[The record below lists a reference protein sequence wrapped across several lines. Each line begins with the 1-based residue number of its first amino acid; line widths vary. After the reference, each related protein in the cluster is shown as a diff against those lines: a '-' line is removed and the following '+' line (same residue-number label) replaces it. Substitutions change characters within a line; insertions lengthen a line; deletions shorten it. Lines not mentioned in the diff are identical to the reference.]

1 MLKHIKQTVIDSYRL
16 GYKDILDFTRDRMML
31 IAFIIMPLFMMVMM
45 GYIFPSQSALKDIPL
60 GVVNQDTGLIGN
72 TIVESLSQ
80 MKLDEGQ
87 QKPFHLTTVS
97 SVDSAIEQI
106 KGQQLSAA
114 LIIPENFTATIASG
128 QQETVTIIVDQSN
141 PQLSSTLTT
150 MLDKILDS
158 MSTYVGVQQVAKL
171 LPQLPNPVA
180 LVKPFT
186 IQTQGIVPAEPNYF
200 QFMAPGIMA
209 MVVMMSVMTGLAAS
223 IAREREDGTLDGI
236 LVSPIN
242 RLSIILGK
250 AFSQTARGL
259 LQAAIILGLATLLFG
274 VVIHGNLL
282 LVVLLLILSIFS
294 FVGVG
299 VLISALATRQETAM
313 TIMMTL
319 QFPMLFLSGVLFPV
333 QQMPEWIQA
342 ISKAVPLTYAT
353 QALRQVMTLGVGISE
368 VIGQIIILVGFGI
381 VTLAIAIPAFQRVVG
396 K

>member
-1 MLKHIKQTVIDSYRL
+1 MLKQIKQTIVDSYRL

-31 IAFIIMPLFMMVMM
+31 VAFIIMPLFMMVMM
-45 GYIFPSQSALKDIPL
+45 GYIFPSQSVLKDIPL

-72 TIVESLSQ
+72 TIVDSLSQ
-80 MKLDEGQ
+80 IELGAGQ
-87 QKPFHLTTVS
+87 QKPYHLVTVS

-106 KGQQLSAA
+106 KGQQLSGV
-114 LIIPENFTATIASG
+114 LIIPENFTATISSG
-128 QQETVTIIVDQSN
+128 QQETVNIIIDQSN
-141 PQLSSTLTT
+141 PQLSSTLTV
-150 MLDKILDS
+150 MLEKIVDS
-158 MSTYVGVQQVAKL
+158 ISTNIAVQQVAML
-171 LPQLPNPVA
+171 LPQSPNPLA
-180 LVKPFT
+180 IVKPFT
-186 IQTQGIVPAEPNYF
+186 FQSQGIVSGETNYF
-200 QFMAPGIMA
+200 QYMAPGIMA

-250 AFSQTARGL
+250 AFSQTVRGL
-259 LQAAIILGLATLLFG
+259 LQAAIILVLATLLFG

-282 LVVLLLILSIFS
+282 LVVLLLILGVFS

-299 VLISALATRQETAM
+299 ILISALATRQETAM

-333 QQMPEWIQA
+333 QQMPEWIQI

-353 QALRQVMTLGVGISE
+353 QALRQVMTLGVGIHE

-381 VTLAIAIPAFQRVVG
+381 ATLVIAIPAFQRVVG

>member
-60 GVVNQDTGLIGN
+60 GVVNQDTGLIAN

-80 MKLDEGQ
+80 MKLDEGE
-87 QKPFHLTTVS
+87 QKAFHLTTVP

-186 IQTQGIVPAEPNYF
+186 IQTQGIVPGEPNYF

-209 MVVMMSVMTGLAAS
+209 MVVMLSVMTGLAAS

>member
-72 TIVESLSQ
+72 TIVEPLSQ

-87 QKPFHLTTVS
+87 QNPFHLTTVS

-106 KGQQLSAA
+106 KGQQLSGA

-171 LPQLPNPVA
+171 LPQSPNPVA

-186 IQTQGIVPAEPNYF
+186 IQTQGIVPGEPNYF

-209 MVVMMSVMTGLAAS
+209 MVVMLSVMTGLAAS

-250 AFSQTARGL
+250 AFSQIARGL

-282 LVVLLLILSIFS
+282 LVVLLLILGVFS

-299 VLISALATRQETAM
+299 VQISALATRQETAM

-333 QQMPEWIQA
+333 QHMPEWIQA

>member
-87 QKPFHLTTVS
+87 QNPFHLTTVS

-106 KGQQLSAA
+106 KGQQLSGA

-150 MLDKILDS
+150 LLDKILGS
-158 MSTYVGVQQVAKL
+158 MSTDVGVQQVAKL
-171 LPQLPNPVA
+171 LPQSPNPVA

-186 IQTQGIVPAEPNYF
+186 IQTQGIVPGEPNYF

-209 MVVMMSVMTGLAAS
+209 MVVMLSVMTGLAAS

-250 AFSQTARGL
+250 AFSQIARGL

-282 LVVLLLILSIFS
+282 LVVLLLILGVFS

>member
-1 MLKHIKQTVIDSYRL
+1 MLKHIKQTIIDSYRL

-60 GVVNQDTGLIGN
+60 GVVNQDTGLIAN

-87 QKPFHLTTVS
+87 QKPFHLTTVP

-186 IQTQGIVPAEPNYF
+186 IQTQGIVPGEPNYF

-209 MVVMMSVMTGLAAS
+209 MVVMLSVMTGLAAS

>member
-60 GVVNQDTGLIGN
+60 GVVNQDTGLIAN

-87 QKPFHLTTVS
+87 QKPFHLTTVP

-171 LPQLPNPVA
+171 LPQSPNPVA

-186 IQTQGIVPAEPNYF
+186 IQTQGIVPGEPNYF

-209 MVVMMSVMTGLAAS
+209 MVVMLSVMTGLAAS

-282 LVVLLLILSIFS
+282 LVVLLLVLGVFS

>member
-171 LPQLPNPVA
+171 LPQSPNPVA

-186 IQTQGIVPAEPNYF
+186 IQTQGIVPGEPNYF

-282 LVVLLLILSIFS
+282 LVVLLLILGVFS

>member
-171 LPQLPNPVA
+171 LPQSPNPVA

-186 IQTQGIVPAEPNYF
+186 IQTQGIVPGEPNYF

-259 LQAAIILGLATLLFG
+259 LQAAIILGSSHATFRG
-274 VVIHGNLL
+274 SYSRQPATGSTTSYPRCIFFCRCRGSNL
-282 LVVLLLILSIFS
+282 S
-294 FVGVG
+294 
-299 VLISALATRQETAM
+299 
-313 TIMMTL
+313 
-319 QFPMLFLSGVLFPV
+319 
-333 QQMPEWIQA
+333 
-342 ISKAVPLTYAT
+342 
-353 QALRQVMTLGVGISE
+353 LGH
-368 VIGQIIILVGFGI
+368 
-381 VTLAIAIPAFQRVVG
+381 
-396 K
+396 

>member
-60 GVVNQDTGLIGN
+60 GVVNQDTGLIAN

-87 QKPFHLTTVS
+87 QKPFHLTTVP

-141 PQLSSTLTT
+141 PQLSSTLTA

-186 IQTQGIVPAEPNYF
+186 IQTQGIVPGEPNYF

-209 MVVMMSVMTGLAAS
+209 MVVMLSVMTGLAAS

>member
-1 MLKHIKQTVIDSYRL
+1 MLKRIKQTIVDSYRL
-16 GYKDILDFTRDRMML
+16 GYKDILDFVRDRMML

-45 GYIFPSQSALKDIPL
+45 GYVFPSQSSLKDIPL
-60 GVVNQDTGLIGN
+60 GIVNQDTGLIGN

-80 MKLDEGQ
+80 MKLGEGQ
-87 QKPFHLTTVS
+87 QQTFHLTTIS
-97 SVDSAIEQI
+97 SADSAIEQI
-106 KGQQLSAA
+106 KSQRLSGAV
-114 LIIPENFTATIASG
+114 IIPENFTATIASG

-158 MSTYVGVQQVAKL
+158 MSTYVGVQQVARL
-171 LPQLPNPVA
+171 LPQSSNPAA

-186 IQTQGIVPAEPNYF
+186 IQTQGIVAGEPNYF

-223 IAREREDGTLDGI
+223 IAREREDGTLDGV

-259 LQAAIILGLATLLFG
+259 LQAAIILVLATLLFG

-282 LVVLLLILSIFS
+282 LVVLLLILGVFS

-299 VLISALATRQETAM
+299 VLISALAQRQETAM
-313 TIMMTL
+313 TIMMTI

-333 QQMPEWIQA
+333 QQMPEWVQA

-353 QALRQVMTLGVGISE
+353 QALRQVMTLGVGIQE
-368 VIGQIIILVGFGI
+368 VIVPILILVGFGI
-381 VTLAIAIPAFQRVVG
+381 VTLAVAIPAFQRVVG

>member
-1 MLKHIKQTVIDSYRL
+1 MLKRIQQTIVDSYRL

-60 GVVNQDTGLIGN
+60 GVVNQDAGPIGN

-80 MKLDEGQ
+80 MKLDEDQ
-87 QKPFHLTTVS
+87 QPLFHLTTVS
-97 SVDSAIEQI
+97 SADSAIEQI
-106 KGQQLSAA
+106 KRQQLSGAV
-114 LIIPENFTATIASG
+114 IIPENFTDTIASG

-141 PQLSSTLTT
+141 PQLSSSLTT
-150 MLDKILDS
+150 MLEKIVDS

-171 LPQLPNPVA
+171 LPQASNPTA
-180 LVKPFT
+180 LVKPFI
-186 IQTQGIVPAEPNYF
+186 IQTQGIVAGEPNYF

-209 MVVMMSVMTGLAAS
+209 MIVMMSVMTGLAAS

-282 LVVLLLILSIFS
+282 LVVLLLVLGVFS

-342 ISKAVPLTYAT
+342 ISKAVPLTYAC
-353 QALRQVMTLGVGISE
+353 QALRQVMTLGVGIQE
-368 VIGQIIILVGFGI
+368 VTGQITILVGFGI

>member
-1 MLKHIKQTVIDSYRL
+1 
-16 GYKDILDFTRDRMML
+16 ML

-45 GYIFPSQSALKDIPL
+45 GYIFPSQSSLKDIPL
-60 GVVNQDTGLIGN
+60 GVVNQDTGPIGN

-87 QKPFHLTTVS
+87 QQLFHLTIVS
-97 SVDSAIEQI
+97 SADSAIEQR
-106 KGQQLSAA
+106 KRQQLSGAVV
-114 LIIPENFTATIASG
+114 IPENFSDTIASG

-141 PQLSSTLTT
+141 PQLSSSLTT
-150 MLDKILDS
+150 MLEKIVDS
-158 MSTYVGVQQVAKL
+158 MSTYFGVQQVARL
-171 LPQLPNPVA
+171 LPQSSNPTA

-186 IQTQGIVPAEPNYF
+186 IQTQGIVAGEPNYF

-209 MVVMMSVMTGLAAS
+209 MIVMMSVMTGLAAS

-282 LVVLLLILSIFS
+282 LVVLLLILGVFS

-342 ISKAVPLTYAT
+342 ISKAVPLTYAC
-353 QALRQVMTLGVGISE
+353 QALRQVMTLGVGIQE
-368 VIGQIIILVGFGI
+368 VTGQIIILVGFGI

>member
-87 QKPFHLTTVS
+87 QNPFHLTTVS

-106 KGQQLSAA
+106 KGQQLSGA

-171 LPQLPNPVA
+171 LPQSPNPVA

-186 IQTQGIVPAEPNYF
+186 IQTQGIVPGEPNYF

-209 MVVMMSVMTGLAAS
+209 MVVMLSVMTGLAAS

-250 AFSQTARGL
+250 AFSQIARGL

-282 LVVLLLILSIFS
+282 LVVLLLILGVFS

>member
-1 MLKHIKQTVIDSYRL
+1 MLKRIKQTIVDSYRL
-16 GYKDILDFTRDRMML
+16 GYKDILDFIRDRMML

-45 GYIFPSQSALKDIPL
+45 GYVFPSQSSLKDIPL
-60 GVVNQDTGLIGN
+60 GIVDQDTGLIGN
-72 TIVESLSQ
+72 TIVESLTQ
-80 MKLDEGQ
+80 MKLGEGQ
-87 QKPFHLTTVS
+87 QPTFHLTTVS
-97 SVDSAIEQI
+97 SADSAIEQI
-106 KGQQLSAA
+106 KSQQLSGAVV
-114 LIIPENFTATIASG
+114 IPENFTTTIASG
-128 QQETVTIIVDQSN
+128 QQETVTIIADQSN

-150 MLDKILDS
+150 LLNQILDS
-158 MSTYVGVQQVAKL
+158 MSTYAGTQQVAKL
-171 LPQLPNPVA
+171 LPQSSNPAA

-186 IQTQGIVPAEPNYF
+186 VQTQGIVPGEPNYF

-223 IAREREDGTLDGI
+223 IAREREEGTLDGI

-250 AFSQTARGL
+250 AFAQTARGL
-259 LQAAIILGLATLLFG
+259 LQAAIILVLATLLFG

-282 LVVLLLILSIFS
+282 LVVLLLILGVFS

-299 VLISALATRQETAM
+299 VLISALAQRQETAM
-313 TIMMTL
+313 TIMMTI

-342 ISKAVPLTYAT
+342 ISKTVPLTYAC
-353 QALRQVMTLGVGISE
+353 QALRQVMTLGVGIQE
-368 VIGQIIILVGFGI
+368 VIGPILILVGFGI
-381 VTLAIAIPAFQRVVG
+381 LTLAIAIPAFQRVVG